1 MGRKDRERFLRI
13 KEANPGYQGFRGAA
27 TVTAP
32 PPPPA
37 PVTESVTCSV
47 CGRRR
52 NVNVDSIPEDR
63 SAYVCLRCQADQEQ
77 EPAEAEAGNS

>member
-1 MGRKDRERFLRI
+1 MGRKDRERFFRLR
-13 KEANPGYQGFRGAA
+13 EANPGYQGFRGAA

-47 CGRRR
+47 CNRRR
-52 NVNVDSIPEDR
+52 NVSVDTLPEDR
-63 SAYVCLRCQADQEQ
+63 SAYVCLRCREEQA
-77 EPAEAEAGNS
+77 A